1 MTQQEVNNLASA
13 GKTEAEILAAGGSA
27 AQITKAVNDGYLTR
41 VPANAG
47 LTIGQIYNINVT
59 GFTFIQDYSVIKGK
73 ITENDEAVSVIIG
86 DKMSFGI
93 SEMFKLKEASGIEA
107 KYIKDSVVKGVTY
120 KRFLLEQICW

>member
-1 MTQQEVNNLASA
+1 MTQQNVNQLASE
-13 GKTEAEILAAGGSA
+13 GKSEAELIAAGA
-27 AQITKAVNDGYLTR
+27 TPDQIAIAKAGGHLTN

-107 KYIKDSVVKGVTY
+107 KYTKDTVVKGVTY
-120 KRFLLEQICW
+120 KRFQLEQICW